1 VGLIR
6 KRRWFQTFSF
16 LAINAYIPSWFK
28 GEIYQGNFKG
38 VCVPVLNCYSCPS
51 ALGAC
56 PLGAMQNFF
65 ATSRFNL
72 SIAQYQLGLYVIGF
86 LGAVGA
92 LVGRMPC
99 GWLCPFG
106 FLQELLYKIKTK
118 KFRIPK
124 FLTYGKYVILA
135 VFVVLLPLLIM
146 DPYGFGQTWF
156 CKWICPAGTLEAG
169 VSLAAINTGIREQL
183 GFLFS
188 WKMGVL
194 VLFLVWMI
202 VSKRPFCR
210 TACPLGAIFALFNK
224 VSLFRMVW
232 DEDKCTLC
240 NKCWKDCPVD
250 IKIYEAPN
258 SPECIRCLKCIDS
271 CKFGAL
277 DYQFINWGQDT
288 FSLNSEKQKS

>member
-1 VGLIR
+1 MGLIKR
-6 KRRWFQTFSF
+6 RRWFQTISF

-56 PLGAMQNFF
+56 PIGSMQNFF
-65 ATSRFNL
+65 ASAKFNI
-72 SIAQYQLGLYVIGF
+72 SIAQYQFGLYVLGF

-118 KFRIPK
+118 KFRIPRI
-124 FLTYGKYVILA
+124 LTYGKYVILA
-135 VFVVLLPLLIM
+135 VFVVLLPLFIM

-169 VSLAAINTGIREQL
+169 VSLAAINAGIRSQL
-183 GFLFS
+183 GFLFT
-188 WKMGVL
+188 WKMGIL
-194 VLFLVWMI
+194 VFFLVWMV

-210 TACPLGAIFALFNK
+210 TVCPLGAIFALFNRI
-224 VSLFRMVW
+224 SLFRMVW

-250 IKIYEAPN
+250 IKIYEDPN

-271 CKFGAL
+271 CRFGAL
-277 DYQFINWGQDT
+277 DYEFINLNWGQHII
-288 FSLNSEKQKS
+288 SPIKNK